1 MAFEEHYHEV
11 VEVLEGLFVYIF
23 AGLQERFSKEIA
35 IIRAQYPIEEFK
47 VPKNGRVLRLTFR
60 QGIDMLRHA
69 GHEVP
74 DLEDLS
80 TEMERTLGR
89 LVAERYDEDFYILDK
104 FPLAVRSLPP
114 PSPAP
119 ASSISPDPADTI
131 FLFLSFYFVK

>member
-35 IIRAQYPIEEFK
+35 IVRAQYPVEEFK
-47 VPKNGRVLRLTFR
+47 VPRDGRVLRLTFQ
-60 QGIDMLRHA
+60 QGIAMLQAA
-69 GHEVP
+69 GHDVA

-89 LVAERYDEDFYILDK
+89 LVAEAYGEDFYILDK
-104 FPLAVRSLPP
+104 FPLNVRSPHP
-114 PSPAP
+114 N
-119 ASSISPDPADTI
+119 
-131 FLFLSFYFVK
+131 

>member
-35 IIRAQYPIEEFK
+35 IVRAQYPIEEFK
-47 VPKNGRVLRLTFR
+47 VPRNGRVLRLTFR

-89 LVAERYDEDFYILDK
+89 LVAERYNEDFYILDK
-104 FPLAVRSLPP
+104 FPLAVRSFPPPP
-114 PSPAP
+114 PSPQLV
-119 ASSISPDPADTI
+119 
-131 FLFLSFYFVK
+131 LFPLTQLTQYFFFSLFTSL